1 MTAQGLQVV
10 GGTSGQMLATM
21 QADTRKWAELIKLAD
36 IKIQQ

>member
-10 GGTSGQMLATM
+10 GSTPGQMLATM
-21 QADTRKWAELIKLAD
+21 QADTRKWAALIKSAD